1 LFQHSVQ
8 VLLIPQAIV
17 HCPDDWVAFVPYYHG
32 LVGKHGFVRFADA
45 LAYLDISKNIH
56 KLEE

>member
-1 LFQHSVQ
+1 MHR
-8 VLLIPQAIV
+8 A
-17 HCPDDWVAFVPYYHG
+17 DDWFSFVPYYHG
-32 LVGKHGFVRFADA
+32 LVGEHGFVRFADT